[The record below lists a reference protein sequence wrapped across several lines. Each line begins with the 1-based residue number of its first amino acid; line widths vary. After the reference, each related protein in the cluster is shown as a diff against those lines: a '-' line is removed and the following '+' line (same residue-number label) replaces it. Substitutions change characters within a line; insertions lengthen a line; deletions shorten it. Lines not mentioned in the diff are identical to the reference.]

1 MNIDLPKV
9 EHFEDFYIWF
19 NKDEKLEYY
28 STPLYFYKADFS
40 FDFANDDD
48 KNKKNRNGRNDG
60 GSIRFIRWKESERTD
75 IGLKN
80 PGILYF
86 PFVERFGLL
95 LLRFLNADLSTY
107 ESAYKDFF
115 YAYGFEILRD
125 VNEDY
130 SFELKARYG
139 YDETYL
145 NETKKIYEH
154 LKDELIYIQE
164 NI

>member
-1 MNIDLPKV
+1 M
-9 EHFEDFYIWF
+9 DFDYGLTF
-19 NKDEKLEYY
+19 C
-28 STPLYFYKADFS
+28 
-40 FDFANDDD
+40 
-48 KNKKNRNGRNDG
+48 G
-60 GSIRFIRWKESERTD
+60 GTRFIKWKESERTD
-75 IGLKN
+75 MGLKN

-130 SFELKARYG
+130 SFELNRRIKA
-139 YDETYL
+139 
-145 NETKKIYEH
+145 IYTFSKVCS
-154 LKDELIYIQE
+154 LSY
-164 NI
+164 